1 MRGQDE
7 VTDLLVGNLKY
18 RVGGLL
24 FNGAHKMIE
33 VYGSQGL
40 GDARTWTI
48 FGDASLMIRTKNPQ
62 VITATYNPVLFLGM
76 SNFTVQTI
84 PFARIT
90 LTGNGIVY
98 GQGIADASGNCVINL
113 DVIPDQPMD
122 LALTIYAF
130 DYQTYIQTIQVLPS
144 TGPYIMVTET
154 TFNDNDD
161 GNGSFQYW

>member
-1 MRGQDE
+1 MR
-7 VTDLLVGNLKY
+7 
-18 RVGGLL
+18 
-24 FNGAHKMIE
+24 
-33 VYGSQGL
+33 
-40 GDARTWTI
+40 
-48 FGDASLMIRTKNPQ
+48 
-62 VITATYNPVLFLGM
+62 
-76 SNFTVQTI
+76 NFTVQTI

-161 GNGSFQYW
+161 NVFTAGETILMGMALSNIGSEIASNVSVTLSSTDHIIYHNPVLNIGNIAVNARDRNLNSVLINSK